1 MDSLRSKYR
10 AHYQELEVRVG
21 TNSAVLYQS
30 FVAKSLQQDEHKDD
44 GLDAFRGAVNA
55 IVISLAI
62 WAAIGVAIFALL

>member
-1 MDSLRSKYR
+1 MDSLRCR
-10 AHYQELEVRVG
+10 VRVPYRESDVLIG
-21 TNSAVLYQS
+21 TNTAVLEQS